1 MTLLTQNNNLLLV
14 LYQWKNSWR
23 VVLHV
28 TSFLWSIALLTMA
41 LKPRSM
47 KNFYRLVIAQTSVCL
62 FSDLFSGT
70 GLLSDKLN
78 DTPLRY
84 LKSVLL
90 FFFLLQKIKDNSTV
104 LNNDCRVG
112 YLLEC
117 CIWRRWSSGIS
128 FNLYSGQSITLPP
141 CKAKLINVPESCFGL
156 AFFGILLFE

>member
-1 MTLLTQNNNLLLV
+1 
-14 LYQWKNSWR
+14 
-23 VVLHV
+23 
-28 TSFLWSIALLTMA
+28 MA
-41 LKPRSM
+41 LKPTSM

-90 FFFLLQKIKDNSTV
+90 YFFLLQKIKDNSTV

-117 CIWRRWSSGIS
+117 C
-128 FNLYSGQSITLPP
+128 
-141 CKAKLINVPESCFGL
+141 V
-156 AFFGILLFE
+156 